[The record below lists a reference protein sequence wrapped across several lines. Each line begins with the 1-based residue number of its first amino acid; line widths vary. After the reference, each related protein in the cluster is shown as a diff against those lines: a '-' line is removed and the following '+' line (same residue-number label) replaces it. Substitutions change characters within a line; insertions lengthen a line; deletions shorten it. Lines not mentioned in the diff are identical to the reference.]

1 MAKSKNKAFNYWAN
15 PHEEALYN
23 DLVKELGYKKRTTF
37 FKDFLHGKPI
47 ILTSTDAGDYTNQEP
62 KFKPNA
68 VQIQQLDSYFIS
80 NYSVSDA
87 EDIDLD
93 SYRKI
98 EDLVKLLKSMKAT
111 HHQLVDVCLKLLNK
125 TLVKFDFEVGAP
137 QIIPLPQDNELKKS
151 IQTRLKNAKR
161 RKGKRSQQKVNI
173 GDLTYV
179 DGQVNSHLMNQ
190 NQIDVSPIV
199 QALLDSIVAIDTVQ
213 NDNGNSDYLNSK
225 TEQLEK
231 MVRSIS
237 KPKTFYFNH
246 DFIFDKLKNINIY
259 IYSHDP
265 ENLSVITQF
274 TANMSELNA
283 SIKDCHLKFNNDK
296 STKNDKVK
304 SIYELRKDLKSIALK
319 QGEMISKHCS

>member
-1 MAKSKNKAFNYWAN
+1 
-15 PHEEALYN
+15 
-23 DLVKELGYKKRTTF
+23 
-37 FKDFLHGKPI
+37 
-47 ILTSTDAGDYTNQEP
+47 
-62 KFKPNA
+62 
-68 VQIQQLDSYFIS
+68 
-80 NYSVSDA
+80 
-87 EDIDLD
+87 
-93 SYRKI
+93 
-98 EDLVKLLKSMKAT
+98 
-111 HHQLVDVCLKLLNK
+111 
-125 TLVKFDFEVGAP
+125 
-137 QIIPLPQDNELKKS
+137 
-151 IQTRLKNAKR
+151 
-161 RKGKRSQQKVNI
+161 
-173 GDLTYV
+173 
-179 DGQVNSHLMNQ
+179 MNQ